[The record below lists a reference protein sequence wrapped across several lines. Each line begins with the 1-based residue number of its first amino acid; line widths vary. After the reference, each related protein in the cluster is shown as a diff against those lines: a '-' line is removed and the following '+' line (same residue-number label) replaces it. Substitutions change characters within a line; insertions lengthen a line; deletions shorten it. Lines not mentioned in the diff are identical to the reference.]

1 MNNKLI
7 PLVLIK
13 KQIQKETA
21 RKKAALCSLN
31 KSQCVA

>member
-13 KQIQKETA
+13 KQMQKEA
-21 RKKAALCSLN
+21 AKKKAALCSLN
-31 KSQCVA
+31 KNQCVA